1 MNQHRATA
9 ALAAFVALAAGQ
21 QAGALAQGT
30 LRSFLVEQQA
40 PVLSP
45 VDLPPAGPSAGDM
58 LAFEA
63 AIRTEDGAAGTL
75 RGNLVTVD
83 LPDDGDPFEDRL
95 GRPATPSAL
104 WRWIPSP
111 SICPVLPASRAACS
125 RGTPSSALASA
136 SRRALTRPS
145 RSRRA
150 NRRSSA
156 GLRSGRIGNGAD
168 MARVPGSPPVD
179 NAPAA
184 QPIRHQF
191 VRAV

>member
-1 MNQHRATA
+1 MIKPRASATLASLARLAALGAAAFA
-9 ALAAFVALAAGQ
+9 ALAVVPS
-21 QAGALAQGT
+21 AGALAQGT

-95 GRPATPSAL
+95 GHLVFDLGGGDGIVVAGGSVYAKDTQEMPAGRP
-104 WRWIPSP
+104 
-111 SICPVLPASRAACS
+111 
-125 RGTPSSALASA
+125 
-136 SRRALTRPS
+136 
-145 RSRRA
+145 
-150 NRRSSA
+150 
-156 GLRSGRIGNGAD
+156 
-168 MARVPGSPPVD
+168 
-179 NAPAA
+179 
-184 QPIRHQF
+184 Q
-191 VRAV
+191 VRAVIGGSGAFIGARGHVTTTRDADGTYAHRFELLE